1 MKFWKRGRLPYGLAA
16 ACLMTVFLAGSL
28 AYSFKEYKGQI
39 VKEQEEQLMTIA
51 KAVSNSINL
60 YIEFYFNDL
69 DELNSYG
76 EYREA
81 GERFLKTGDPAPL
94 EEFLKS
100 HLMTQS
106 EDVATLLV
114 CGDMEAGG
122 RLEPEVQ
129 AGDNRRYS
137 SVHHLKGTKEG
148 NRIDILADEGQRFYL
163 GLSAPT
169 LDGSQRLCFVI
180 NVEEMYNKVGSYI
193 KVGENGYVMI
203 KDSTGR
209 ILMHPVR
216 EQIGVDVIEGREE
229 MYPDYD
235 FTELKDLIAHQ
246 EAGWEGVE
254 TYHSY
259 WWADEVPKKVKK
271 IAAYTPVQFQD
282 DFLIVSAVIDYDE
295 IAQPVSRAMATVSLL
310 TIAIV
315 TVFAAIL
322 YRLNLVARA
331 RSRAEQENKYLRE
344 LNAKL
349 EELRARQEQLFHDQ
363 RLQLMGTLTGGIA
376 HEFNNLLTPI
386 MGYSG
391 MIMMEAEPGSDVYE
405 GAEEIYR
412 SSERAKEIIRQIA
425 SMSRKHTQTGLRP
438 VRVRKAVE
446 GVLKILET
454 VVPPNVSLDIQA
466 EWDEESCIRCGE
478 TELNQILLNLSN
490 NAFHAMKGKKGVLT
504 IGGKIVEG
512 AKAEKR
518 FRARSHFDAYMSLF
532 VKDNGSGIPKE
543 NLERIFDPFYTTKQ
557 MGEGT
562 GLGLATVA
570 NLLEFLNGGIEV
582 ESRVGEGSCFT
593 IYIPLCSA
601 DAPEPKS
608 PARKP
613 SKAPESG
620 KTILLVEDDKKI
632 LKFFSRALRAAGYQ
646 VTAIADPLEAEG
658 LLRSRHFDVIVT
670 DYAMPGMNGAQIA
683 VLAGSLGLDS
693 RMIMMTGLVEETVLE
708 YYRKN
713 LIHELLVKPLEAGEL
728 IEAIEREK

>member
-1 MKFWKRGRLPYGLAA
+1 MKFWKRGRFPCGLAA

-28 AYSFKEYKGQI
+28 AYSFKEYKSQI

-51 KAVSNSINL
+51 QAVSNSIEL
-60 YIEFYFNDL
+60 YIRFYFDDL

-76 EYREA
+76 EYQEA
-81 GERFLKTGDPAPL
+81 GEHYLKTGDKAPL
-94 EEFLKS
+94 EEFLKA
-100 HLMTQS
+100 HLITQS
-106 EDVATLLV
+106 EDVSTLLIN
-114 CGDMEAGG
+114 GG
-122 RLEPEVQ
+122 READGSLRPEVL
-129 AGDNRRYS
+129 AGDDRRYF
-137 SVHHLKGTKEG
+137 SVHCLTGAG
-148 NRIDILADEGQRFYL
+148 DGAQIDILEDEEQRFYL

-169 LDGSQRLCFVI
+169 IGGGRRLCFVI
-180 NVEEMYNKVGSYI
+180 NVEQMYSKVGSYI

-209 ILMHPVR
+209 ILMHPVK

-229 MYPDYD
+229 MYPDFD
-235 FTELKDLIAHQ
+235 FSELEDLISRQ
-246 EAGWEGVE
+246 EEGREGVE

-259 WWADEVPKKVKK
+259 WWADEVPTKVKK
-271 IAAYTPVQFQD
+271 IAAYTPMRFGD

-295 IAQPVSRAMATVSLL
+295 IAQPVSRAMATIFLL
-310 TIAIV
+310 TIAV
-315 TVFAAIL
+315 MTVFAAVL
-322 YRLNLVARA
+322 YRLRLVARA
-331 RSRAEQENKYLRE
+331 RSMAEQENKYLRE

-349 EELRARQEQLFHDQ
+349 EELRTRQEQLFHDQ

-391 MIMMEAEPGSDVYE
+391 MIMMEAEPGSDIYE

-454 VVPPNVSLDIQA
+454 VVPPNVSLIIQA
-466 EWDEESCIRCGE
+466 QWDEESCIRCGE

-490 NAFHAMKGKKGVLT
+490 NAFHAMRGKKGVLT
-504 IGGKIVEG
+504 IGGRIVKGEEAEG
-512 AKAEKR
+512 R
-518 FRARSHFDAYMSLF
+518 FRARGHFEAYMSLF
-532 VKDNGSGIPKE
+532 VKDNGHGIPKE

-557 MGEGT
+557 VGEGT

-582 ESRVGEGSCFT
+582 ESREGEGSCFT
-593 IYIPLCSA
+593 IYIPLCGP
-601 DAPEPKS
+601 DEPETEP
-608 PARKP
+608 PARRRL
-613 SKAPESG
+613 KAPESG
-620 KTILLVEDDKKI
+620 KSILLAEDDKKI
-632 LKFFSRALRAAGYQ
+632 LKLFNRSLRAAGYQ
-646 VTAIADPLEAEG
+646 VTAIADPLKAEG
-658 LLRSRHFDVIVT
+658 LLKSRHFDVIVT
-670 DYAMPGMNGAQIA
+670 DYAMPGMNGAQLA
-683 VLAGSLGLDS
+683 VLAGRLGFEG
-693 RMIMMTGLVEETVLE
+693 RIIMMTGLVEEQVLE

-728 IEAIEREK
+728 VEAIEREK